1 MDRSRV
7 SGASGG
13 NRRRGH
19 RKASPGLRVIARD
32 GFWHLYGTIRV
43 GGYPSRIRRST
54 GLPATEENREA
65 AEALRLSKERVVR
78 DEVAFGVKPTVA
90 VAVAARQYLNHP
102 RVRPLGE
109 TTISHI
115 LEVSARFGKRLL
127 TTIAER
133 EWTEFVDK
141 RQAGNSVVTRER
153 YLNSVTAFL
162 SWCRRKPRQYL
173 QTLPTFERSLRGRQ
187 QRQRIRRRVG
197 ELTPE
202 LLVLFLE
209 VAPVHY
215 QGQLVVMMV
224 TGWRVSSIA
233 LGVRL
238 CDLLLAVDREGRNR
252 SSITTHRTKNGEP
265 VTAAL
270 PSTAVPYLQAYLAW
284 RGRLHDREAPLFLT
298 DTREP
303 YAEGG
308 KYGRRAFQSA
318 RAAVIAN
325 LRRRAA
331 QEAWERRQVLADRPG
346 EERRASAREA
356 IGERLAQAELVA
368 KVTPHWFR
376 HRFATMALADGMD
389 LRGAMEQAGW
399 LDYRSVMGYA
409 HDVPMRRREAIER
422 LAILPTPDTSL
433 TRDPRTIKKEN

>member
-19 RKASPGLRVIARD
+19 RKASPGLRVLARD

-90 VAVAARQYLNHP
+90 VAVAARQYLNHS

-197 ELTPE
+197 ELTTE
-202 LLVLFLE
+202 LLALFLE

-238 CDLLLAVDREGRNR
+238 CDLLLAVDREGRNW

-270 PSTAVPYLQAYLAW
+270 PSTAVPYLQTYLAW

-308 KYGRRAFQSA
+308 KYGRRAFQSNSGG
-318 RAAVIAN
+318 RH
-325 LRRRAA
+325 
-331 QEAWERRQVLADRPG
+331 RQPPPKGRPG
-346 EERRASAREA
+346 GPGAAPGA
-356 IGERLAQAELVA
+356 
-368 KVTPHWFR
+368 FR
-376 HRFATMALADGMD
+376 STG
-389 LRGAMEQAGW
+389 RGAAGQ
-399 LDYRSVMGYA
+399 RPGS
-409 HDVPMRRREAIER
+409 H
-422 LAILPTPDTSL
+422 
-433 TRDPRTIKKEN
+433 